1 LSLRLF
7 VIYLDYRLY
16 SSILF
21 KMEVCGL
28 QEEVLKKR
36 KQGMRVIRSKKLALS
51 RSYIGN

>member
-1 LSLRLF
+1 MSLRLF

-28 QEEVLKKR
+28 QEVLLIPPR
-36 KQGMRVIRSKKLALS
+36 KLHPPRKFEANT
-51 RSYIGN
+51 Y

>member
-1 LSLRLF
+1 MSLRLF

-28 QEEVLKKR
+28 QEEVDAKCYNVCGIKSL
-36 KQGMRVIRSKKLALS
+36 LS
-51 RSYIGN
+51 AVC